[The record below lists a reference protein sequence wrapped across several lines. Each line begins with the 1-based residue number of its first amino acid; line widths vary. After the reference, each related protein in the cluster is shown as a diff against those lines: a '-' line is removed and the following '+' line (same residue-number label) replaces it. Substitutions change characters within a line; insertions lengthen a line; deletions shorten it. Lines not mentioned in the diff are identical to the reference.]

1 MTERARIRVN
11 LSQREIEVEGSE
23 EFVRA
28 YAERIEGL
36 LEVFDAEPSPPPALA
51 LPAPSASTAGTA
63 SQTGRPDLGT
73 FGAFVQHMPKSGTD
87 VDKMLAAG
95 YYAQTRNGDNAFG
108 TGDANKLLAE
118 QGVKVGNPS
127 QCVKQ
132 NLVAKRVFVTQ
143 RGRYR
148 VAQIG
153 VDYLRQM
160 MGVHVLP
167 E

>member
-23 EFVRA
+23 AFVRD
-28 YAERIEGL
+28 YAQRIESL
-36 LEVFDAEPSPPPALA
+36 LEAFDTAPDPLPAAPVA
-51 LPAPSASTAGTA
+51 LPAPSPNGPAN
-63 SQTGRPDLGT
+63 GRADFGS
-73 FGAFVQHMPKSGTD
+73 FGAFIQHLPKSCTD

-95 YYAQTRNGDNAFG
+95 LYAQTRNGDNAFG

-153 VDYLRQM
+153 VDYLRQT
-160 MGVHVLP
+160 MGPQALP